1 MLNKL
6 GGSKQLGI
14 RLQVMLFLEFEFGRS
29 LSRKLARVL
38 AVLLL
43 SGALSCC
50 VTTTTGGFMV
60 DASEERAATDYIQL
74 ALAYFDNRDMPGAR
88 RHVNNALDIDNGIS
102 DAYMVL
108 AMIFQREGDLDLAD
122 SNYQRA
128 ISLDKDNSSARNN
141 YAAMLFSQERFRES
155 YEQLERVANDT
166 SYEGR
171 SLVFEGLGRSALR
184 LGRQEEAKA
193 AFQRALQLNENLFIA
208 PLELALIY
216 FDQED
221 YPRARQYYQN
231 YLTTIAFLQ
240 LPHTPGALLA
250 GIQIEGYFQNK
261 EFVENFSLVLS
272 TLYPTSPEYQR
283 FQRLS
288 DAN

>member
-1 MLNKL
+1 
-6 GGSKQLGI
+6 
-14 RLQVMLFLEFEFGRS
+14 MLFLEFGFGKS
-29 LSRKLARVL
+29 LSRKLASVL
-38 AVLLL
+38 AALLVSSML
-43 SGALSCC
+43 SSC
-50 VTTTTGGFMV
+50 VTTTTGGFMA

-74 ALAYFDNRDMPGAR
+74 ALAYFDNSDMPGAR
-88 RHVNNALDIDNGIS
+88 RHVNNALDIDDRIS

-122 SNYQRA
+122 SNFRRA
-128 ISLDKDNSSARNN
+128 ISLDEDDSSARNN
-141 YAAMLFSQERFRES
+141 YAAMLFAQERFRES
-155 YEQLERVANDT
+155 YDQLERVANDT

-221 YPRARQYYQN
+221 YLRARQYYRN
-231 YLTTIAFLQ
+231 YLTTIQFLQ
-240 LPHTPGALLA
+240 LPHTPRALLT
-250 GIQIEGYFQNK
+250 GIQIEGYFQNE
-261 EFVENFSLVLS
+261 EFVENISLVLT
-272 TLYPTSPEYQR
+272 TLYPTSPEYQT

>member
-6 GGSKQLGI
+6 GGFKQLGI
-14 RLQVMLFLEFEFGRS
+14 RLQVMLFLEFEFEKS

-50 VTTTTGGFMV
+50 VTTTTGGFMA

-231 YLTTIAFLQ
+231 YLTAIQFLQ
-240 LPHTPGALLA
+240 LPHTPRALLA

-272 TLYPTSPEYQR
+272 TLYPTSPEYQT

>member
-6 GGSKQLGI
+6 GGSEQLGI
-14 RLQVMLFLEFEFGRS
+14 RLQVMLFLKFEFEKS
-29 LSRKLARVL
+29 LNRKLARGL

-50 VTTTTGGFMV
+50 VTTTTGGFMA

-231 YLTTIAFLQ
+231 YLTTIQFLQ
-240 LPHTPGALLA
+240 LPHTPRALLA

-272 TLYPTSPEYQR
+272 TLYPTSPEYQVL
-283 FQRLS
+283 QRLS

>member
-6 GGSKQLGI
+6 GGSEQLGI
-14 RLQVMLFLEFEFGRS
+14 RLQVMLFLKFEFEKS
-29 LSRKLARVL
+29 LNRKLARGL

-60 DASEERAATDYIQL
+60 DASEEQAATDYIQL
-74 ALAYFDNRDMPGAR
+74 ALAYFDNRDMSAAR
-88 RHVNNALDIDNGIS
+88 RHVNNALDIDNRFS

-108 AMIFQREGDLDLAD
+108 AMISQHEGDLDLAD

-141 YAAMLFSQERFRES
+141 YAAMLFSQESFRES

-231 YLTTIAFLQ
+231 YLTTIQFLQ
-240 LPHTPGALLA
+240 LPHTPRALLA
-250 GIQIEGYFQNK
+250 GIQIGGYFQNK

-272 TLYPTSPEYQR
+272 TLYPTSPEYQVL
-283 FQRLS
+283 QRLS

>member
-6 GGSKQLGI
+6 GGSEQLGI
-14 RLQVMLFLEFEFGRS
+14 RLQVMLFLEFEFEKS
-29 LSRKLARVL
+29 LNRKLARGL

-60 DASEERAATDYIQL
+60 DASEEQAATDYIQL
-74 ALAYFDNRDMPGAR
+74 ALAYFDNRDMPAAR
-88 RHVNNALDIDNGIS
+88 RHVNNALDIDNRIS

-108 AMIFQREGDLDLAD
+108 AMISQHEGDLDLAD

-193 AFQRALQLNENLFIA
+193 AFQGALQLNENLFIA

-231 YLTTIAFLQ
+231 YLTTIQFLQ
-240 LPHTPGALLA
+240 LPHTPRALLA

-272 TLYPTSPEYQR
+272 TLYPTSPEYQVL
-283 FQRLS
+283 QRLS

>member
-14 RLQVMLFLEFEFGRS
+14 RLQVMLFLEFEFGKS

-50 VTTTTGGFMV
+50 VTTTTGGFMA

-231 YLTTIAFLQ
+231 YLTTIQFLQ
-240 LPHTPGALLA
+240 LPHTPRALLA

-272 TLYPTSPEYQR
+272 TLYPTSPEYQT

>member
-14 RLQVMLFLEFEFGRS
+14 RLQVMLFLEFEFGKS

-50 VTTTTGGFMV
+50 VTTTTGGFMA

-216 FDQED
+216 FDQQD

-231 YLTTIAFLQ
+231 YLTAIQFLQ
-240 LPHTPGALLA
+240 LPHTPRALLA

-272 TLYPTSPEYQR
+272 TLYPTSPEYQT